1 MTGYTLQI
9 FKVID
14 GVKELVAEVRYP
26 YASGTEMMDIIY
38 GARHF
43 GIATYFGRLD
53 LPKDVTYD
61 LDFVRLV
68 DNKSQ
73 ISYNVYIDS

>member
-26 YASGTEMMDIIY
+26 YASGTEMMDTIY

-43 GIATYFGRLD
+43 GIATYFERLN
-53 LPKDVTYD
+53 LPKENTYD
-61 LDFVRLV
+61 LDFVKI
-68 DNKSQ
+68 N
-73 ISYNVYIDS
+73 N

>member
-9 FKVID
+9 FKVVD
-14 GVKELVAEVRYP
+14 GVKELFAEVRYP

-43 GIATYFGRLD
+43 GISTYFERLN
-53 LPKDVTYD
+53 LPKENTYD
-61 LDFVRLV
+61 LDFVR
-68 DNKSQ
+68 
-73 ISYNVYIDS
+73 

>member
-9 FKVID
+9 FKVVD
-14 GVKELVAEVRYP
+14 GVEELFAEVRYP

-43 GIATYFGRLD
+43 GIATYFESLN
-53 LPKDVTYD
+53 LPKENTYD
-61 LDFVRLV
+61 LDFVKI
-68 DNKSQ
+68 N
-73 ISYNVYIDS
+73 N

>member
-9 FKVID
+9 FKVVD
-14 GVKELVAEVRYP
+14 GVKELFAEVRYP

-43 GIATYFGRLD
+43 GIATYFERLN

-61 LDFVRLV
+61 LDFVKI
-68 DNKSQ
+68 N
-73 ISYNVYIDS
+73 N

>member
-9 FKVID
+9 FKVVD
-14 GVKELVAEVRYP
+14 GVNELVAEVRYP
-26 YASGTEMMDIIY
+26 YASGTEMMDTIH

-61 LDFVRLV
+61 LDFVKI
-68 DNKSQ
+68 N
-73 ISYNVYIDS
+73 N

>member
-14 GVKELVAEVRYP
+14 GVKELFAEVRYP

-43 GIATYFGRLD
+43 GIATYFERLN

-61 LDFVRLV
+61 LDFVKI
-68 DNKSQ
+68 N
-73 ISYNVYIDS
+73 N

>member
-9 FKVID
+9 FKVVD

-61 LDFVRLV
+61 LDFVR
-68 DNKSQ
+68 
-73 ISYNVYIDS
+73 